1 MSSKEKTQSIIGF
14 KKRFEKGKK
23 WLDTLVP
30 SVDYAGERVENYFL
44 KELDAIRLSVQLQ
57 SGSILPVS
65 LHGVEASYQNME
77 FNFGKS
83 RK

>member
-1 MSSKEKTQSIIGF
+1 MSSKEKTQSIIDS

-57 SGSILPVS
+57 SGSILLVS

-77 FNFGKS
+77 SNFGKS
-83 RK
+83 KK